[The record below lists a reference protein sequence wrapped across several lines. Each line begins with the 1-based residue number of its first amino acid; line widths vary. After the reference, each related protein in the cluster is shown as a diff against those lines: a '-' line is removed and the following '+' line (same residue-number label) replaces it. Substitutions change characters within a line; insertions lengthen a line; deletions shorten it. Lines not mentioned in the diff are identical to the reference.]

1 MNSLL
6 SLIFLTIVVSQ
17 LAIVHGKPLQSENHH
32 VSESPKSLSRSRR
45 SLTALL
51 AAEVLFLEGL
61 LRAQQSS
68 RKPRKISSRP
78 QKGNSVDP
86 RQKVRPVQQIPKA
99 TAAPV
104 QIFKFGPP
112 SSSLASLPVPSSV
125 SSLDP
130 FTMLKAP
137 DLSSKN
143 NQNVEYEVVY
153 QINQEQPA
161 PFQIQHQ
168 QYSSEPGELLV
179 TSESLTHR
187 KPKKRTLHYGAF
199 ELYQLWVL
207 KWNSAYWSSIIGD
220 EMWTRWDSRP
230 RSVCVIA
237 RVLKVKIS

>member
-6 SLIFLTIVVSQ
+6 SLIFLTIVLSQ
-17 LAIVHGKPLQSENHH
+17 LSIVHGKPLRSENQQ
-32 VSESPKSLSRSRR
+32 VSEESKSLSRSRR

-78 QKGNSVDP
+78 LKVNSAVDP
-86 RQKVRPVQQIPKA
+86 RHKVRPVPKA

-112 SSSLASLPVPSSV
+112 SSSVPSVPVPSSV

-137 DLSSKN
+137 DLSSKSSP
-143 NQNVEYEVVY
+143 NVEYEVVY

-199 ELYQLWVL
+199 ELYQL
-207 KWNSAYWSSIIGD
+207 
-220 EMWTRWDSRP
+220 
-230 RSVCVIA
+230 
-237 RVLKVKIS
+237 